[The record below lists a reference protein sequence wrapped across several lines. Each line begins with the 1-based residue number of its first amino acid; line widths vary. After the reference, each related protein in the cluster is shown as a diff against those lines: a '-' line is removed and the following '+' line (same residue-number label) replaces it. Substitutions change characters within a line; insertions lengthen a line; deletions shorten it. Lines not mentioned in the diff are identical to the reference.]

1 MEGGTEERCRR
12 REIKR
17 TGGRG
22 WREGGM
28 EGRDGGSNGR
38 RDGER
43 SSHVVGKSN
52 LHIYLLHF
60 TLS

>member
-22 WREGGM
+22 WRDGGM
-28 EGRDGGSNGR
+28 EGVTDVGRGRDPVMLWVKVTCISAPLYP
-38 RDGER
+38 
-43 SSHVVGKSN
+43 S
-52 LHIYLLHF
+52 
-60 TLS
+60 